1 MAILPLSLTA
11 KSTQSATRSPQNR
24 DSCPKTHQ
32 STRPR
37 TSEDSVSNSHYFP
50 FSLTFIFDFVV
61 DKPFLRPRRDYDEYT
76 KFINDTFTSEKECLV
91 TGTVDHLNRTGGF
104 ENFKT
109 KPLDTLKTFTEKDLS
124 LLNRHHR
131 NNSASGNDI
140 EQRLGSSIADFN
152 VKPKLLESK
161 ISTRQDFAMLSD
173 GFKKI
178 FTQDKK
184 D

>member
-1 MAILPLSLTA
+1 MN
-11 KSTQSATRSPQNR
+11 K
-24 DSCPKTHQ
+24 
-32 STRPR
+32 
-37 TSEDSVSNSHYFP
+37 
-50 FSLTFIFDFVV
+50 
-61 DKPFLRPRRDYDEYT
+61 
-76 KFINDTFTSEKECLV
+76 
-91 TGTVDHLNRTGGF
+91 TGGF
-104 ENFKT
+104 TVT
-109 KPLDTLKTFTEKDLS
+109 KANPMDTLKTFTEKDLS

-131 NNSASGNDI
+131 NNSAFAGN
-140 EQRLGSSIADFN
+140 EVEARLGSSVADFN

>member
-1 MAILPLSLTA
+1 M
-11 KSTQSATRSPQNR
+11 
-24 DSCPKTHQ
+24 
-32 STRPR
+32 
-37 TSEDSVSNSHYFP
+37 
-50 FSLTFIFDFVV
+50 
-61 DKPFLRPRRDYDEYT
+61 RPRRDYDEYT
-76 KFINDTFTSEKECLV
+76 KFINDTFTTEKECLV

-104 ENFKT
+104 ESFKS

-131 NNSASGNDI
+131 NNSVNAGNVV
-140 EQRLGSSIADFN
+140 ESRLGSSIADFN

-178 FTQDKK
+178 FSQDKK

>member
-1 MAILPLSLTA
+1 MTI
-11 KSTQSATRSPQNR
+11 
-24 DSCPKTHQ
+24 
-32 STRPR
+32 
-37 TSEDSVSNSHYFP
+37 
-50 FSLTFIFDFVV
+50 V

-76 KFINDTFTSEKECLV
+76 KFINDTFVSEKESLV
-91 TGTVDHLNRTGGF
+91 NSTVDHMHKTGGF
-104 ENFKT
+104 SAAKAN
-109 KPLDTLKTFTEKDLS
+109 PMDTLRTFTEKDLS

-131 NNSASGNDI
+131 NKSAFTDN
-140 EQRLGSSIADFN
+140 EVEAKLGSSISDFN

-178 FTQDKK
+178 FSQDKK